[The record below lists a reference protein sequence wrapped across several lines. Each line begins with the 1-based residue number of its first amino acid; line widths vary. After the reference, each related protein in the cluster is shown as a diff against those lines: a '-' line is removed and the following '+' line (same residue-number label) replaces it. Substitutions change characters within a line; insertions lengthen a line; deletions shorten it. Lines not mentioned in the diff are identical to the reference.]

1 MARDTSRKV
10 KSAFKTKFAEG
21 AYYGAYAPLGYKKH
35 PDIKGKLLVDEETK
49 WIVEKIF
56 SLAYQGYGSAKITKV
71 LREEKVPTASWLN
84 FTRYGTLAHIFEG
97 KPESKRYEWT
107 IAHVKAIL
115 KSEVYIGNS
124 VHNRQSTVSFKSKKK
139 VRKPESEW
147 FRVENTHEPIIDKE
161 VFYRVQEQIK
171 SRRRQTKEKATP
183 IFAGLVKCADCGW
196 SMRFAT
202 NKANKTPYSYYA
214 CSYYGQFGKGTCSM
228 HYIRCLLYT
237 SDKVSIKQIKQY
249 DPDDEDINSNIGLE
263 NEYEIVG
270 IFSGK
275 KQESYTGFSSDY
287 SENMAFI
294 DYSSSQKISGI
305 DSNYEKL
312 NQATYFVNSPENMD
326 KVISSIKNMNINWS
340 NIDLEK
346 NTKIFDDISTTVGSI
361 KGIIQ
366 IITYSIIVGGC
377 IVLSLILILWL
388 RERIYEIGIL
398 LSIGIGKREI
408 IGQFILEL
416 VFISIPSL
424 FISTLIGN
432 LVTRKIL
439 SEIILKEKI
448 ISTLS
453 NASNKIFGSENIFI
467 ICQSYGLL
475 ILIILLSVLITSGI
489 ILMKK
494 PKEIL
499 SKMS

>member
-1 MARDTSRKV
+1 MLRNSLLYIKRKKK
-10 KSAFKTKFAEG
+10 KSIIVLFILTAILISLYTCLSINKFSNN
-21 AYYGAYAPLGYKKH
+21 
-35 PDIKGKLLVDEETK
+35 
-49 WIVEKIF
+49 VESIIYRAANSSF
-56 SLAYQGYGSAKITKV
+56 
-71 LREEKVPTASWLN
+71 
-84 FTRYGTLAHIFEG
+84 
-97 KPESKRYEWT
+97 
-107 IAHVKAIL
+107 IL
-115 KSEVYIGNS
+115 KSKNS
-124 VHNRQSTVSFKSKKK
+124 Q
-139 VRKPESEW
+139 EL
-147 FRVENTHEPIIDKE
+147 IDTKE
-161 VFYRVQEQIK
+161 VEGIKNLDRINEYNLEYETLAQLKGDDVFGGEQKVEISNLNSEYENLLK
-171 SRRRQTKEKATP
+171 
-183 IFAGLVKCADCGW
+183 IFGVRDSSLSNDFTSEVFKIVEGRHIGKDDK
-196 SMRFAT
+196 
-202 NKANKTPYSYYA
+202 NKIIVHEELAKQNQYEL
-214 CSYYGQFGKGTCSM
+214 G
-228 HYIRCLLYT
+228 
-237 SDKVSIKQIKQY
+237 DKVSIKQIKQY

-294 DYSSSQKISGI
+294 DYRSSQKISGI
-305 DSNYEKL
+305 DYNYEKL
-312 NQATYFVNSPENMD
+312 NQATYFVNSPENMG

>member
-1 MARDTSRKV
+1 MIGGMKKDMLRNSLLYIKRKKK
-10 KSAFKTKFAEG
+10 KSIIVLFILTAILISLYTCLSINKFSNN
-21 AYYGAYAPLGYKKH
+21 
-35 PDIKGKLLVDEETK
+35 
-49 WIVEKIF
+49 VESIIYRAANSSF
-56 SLAYQGYGSAKITKV
+56 
-71 LREEKVPTASWLN
+71 
-84 FTRYGTLAHIFEG
+84 
-97 KPESKRYEWT
+97 
-107 IAHVKAIL
+107 IL
-115 KSEVYIGNS
+115 KSKNS
-124 VHNRQSTVSFKSKKK
+124 QELFDT
-139 VRKPESEW
+139 
-147 FRVENTHEPIIDKE
+147 KE
-161 VFYRVQEQIK
+161 VEGIKNLDRINEYNLEYETLAQLKGDDVFGGEQKVEISNLNSEYENLLK
-171 SRRRQTKEKATP
+171 
-183 IFAGLVKCADCGW
+183 IFGVRDSSLSNDFTSEVFKIVEGRHIGKDDK
-196 SMRFAT
+196 
-202 NKANKTPYSYYA
+202 NKIIVHEELAKQNQYKL
-214 CSYYGQFGKGTCSM
+214 G
-228 HYIRCLLYT
+228 
-237 SDKVSIKQIKQY
+237 DKVSIKQIKQY

-398 LSIGIGKREI
+398 LSIGVGRCEI

-416 VFISIPSL
+416 IFISIPSL

-448 ISTLS
+448 MSTLS
-453 NASNKIFGSENIFI
+453 NTSNKIFGSENIFI

-489 ILMKK
+489 ILLKK

>member
-1 MARDTSRKV
+1 MKKDMLRNSLLYIKRKKK
-10 KSAFKTKFAEG
+10 KSIIVLFILTAILISLYTCLSINKFSNN
-21 AYYGAYAPLGYKKH
+21 
-35 PDIKGKLLVDEETK
+35 
-49 WIVEKIF
+49 VESIIYRAANSSF
-56 SLAYQGYGSAKITKV
+56 
-71 LREEKVPTASWLN
+71 
-84 FTRYGTLAHIFEG
+84 
-97 KPESKRYEWT
+97 
-107 IAHVKAIL
+107 IL
-115 KSEVYIGNS
+115 KSKNS
-124 VHNRQSTVSFKSKKK
+124 Q
-139 VRKPESEW
+139 EL
-147 FRVENTHEPIIDKE
+147 IDTKE
-161 VFYRVQEQIK
+161 VEGIKNLDRINEYNLEYETLAQLKGDDVFGGEQKVEISNLNSEYENLLK
-171 SRRRQTKEKATP
+171 IYGVRDSSLSNDFTSEVFKIVEGRHIGKDDK
-183 IFAGLVKCADCGW
+183 
-196 SMRFAT
+196 
-202 NKANKTPYSYYA
+202 NKIIVHEELAKQNQYEL
-214 CSYYGQFGKGTCSM
+214 G
-228 HYIRCLLYT
+228 
-237 SDKVSIKQIKQY
+237 DKVSIKQIKQY

-340 NIDLEK
+340 NIDFEK

-448 ISTLS
+448 ISNLS
-453 NASNKIFGSENIFI
+453 NASNKIFGNENIFI
-467 ICQSYGLL
+467 ICQSYG
-475 ILIILLSVLITSGI
+475 
-489 ILMKK
+489 
-494 PKEIL
+494 
-499 SKMS
+499 

>member
-1 MARDTSRKV
+1 M
-10 KSAFKTKFAEG
+10 E
-21 AYYGAYAPLGYKKH
+21 
-35 PDIKGKLLVDEETK
+35 
-49 WIVEKIF
+49 W
-56 SLAYQGYGSAKITKV
+56 
-71 LREEKVPTASWLN
+71 WLN
-84 FTRYGTLAHIFEG
+84 HVGQMAQSVQDYSLFILTAILISLYTCLSINKFSNNV
-97 KPESKRYEWT
+97 ESIIYR
-107 IAHVKAIL
+107 AANSSFIL
-115 KSEVYIGNS
+115 KSKNS
-124 VHNRQSTVSFKSKKK
+124 Q
-139 VRKPESEW
+139 EL
-147 FRVENTHEPIIDKE
+147 IDTKE
-161 VFYRVQEQIK
+161 VEGIKNLDRINEYNLEYETLAQLKGDDVFGGEQKVEISNLNSEYENLLK
-171 SRRRQTKEKATP
+171 IYGVRDSSLSNDFTSEVFKIVEGRHIGKDDK
-183 IFAGLVKCADCGW
+183 
-196 SMRFAT
+196 
-202 NKANKTPYSYYA
+202 NKIIVHEELAKQNQYEL
-214 CSYYGQFGKGTCSM
+214 G
-228 HYIRCLLYT
+228 
-237 SDKVSIKQIKQY
+237 DKVSIKQIKQY

-287 SENMAFI
+287 SENRAFI

>member
-1 MARDTSRKV
+1 MIGGMKKDMLRNSLLYIKRKKK
-10 KSAFKTKFAEG
+10 KSIIVLFILTAILISLYTCLSINKFSNN
-21 AYYGAYAPLGYKKH
+21 
-35 PDIKGKLLVDEETK
+35 
-49 WIVEKIF
+49 VESIIYRAANSSF
-56 SLAYQGYGSAKITKV
+56 
-71 LREEKVPTASWLN
+71 
-84 FTRYGTLAHIFEG
+84 
-97 KPESKRYEWT
+97 
-107 IAHVKAIL
+107 IL
-115 KSEVYIGNS
+115 KSKNS
-124 VHNRQSTVSFKSKKK
+124 Q
-139 VRKPESEW
+139 EL
-147 FRVENTHEPIIDKE
+147 IDTKE
-161 VFYRVQEQIK
+161 VEGIKNLDRINEYNLEYETLAQLKGDDVFGGEQKVEISNLNSEYENLLK
-171 SRRRQTKEKATP
+171 
-183 IFAGLVKCADCGW
+183 IFGVRDSSLSNDFTSEVFKIVEGRHIGKDDK
-196 SMRFAT
+196 
-202 NKANKTPYSYYA
+202 NKIIVHEELAKQNQYEL
-214 CSYYGQFGKGTCSM
+214 G
-228 HYIRCLLYT
+228 
-237 SDKVSIKQIKQY
+237 DKVSIKQIKQY

-312 NQATYFVNSPENMD
+312 NQATYFVNSPENMG

-377 IVLSLILILWL
+377 IVLSLIFILWL

>member
-1 MARDTSRKV
+1 MIGGMKKDMLRNSLLYIKRKKK
-10 KSAFKTKFAEG
+10 KSIIVLFILTAILISLYTCLSINKFSNN
-21 AYYGAYAPLGYKKH
+21 
-35 PDIKGKLLVDEETK
+35 
-49 WIVEKIF
+49 VESIIYRAANSSF
-56 SLAYQGYGSAKITKV
+56 
-71 LREEKVPTASWLN
+71 
-84 FTRYGTLAHIFEG
+84 
-97 KPESKRYEWT
+97 
-107 IAHVKAIL
+107 IL
-115 KSEVYIGNS
+115 KSKNS
-124 VHNRQSTVSFKSKKK
+124 Q
-139 VRKPESEW
+139 EL
-147 FRVENTHEPIIDKE
+147 IDTKE
-161 VFYRVQEQIK
+161 VEGIKNLDRINEYNLEYETLAQLKGDDVFGGEQKVEISNLNSEYENLLK
-171 SRRRQTKEKATP
+171 IYGVRDSSLSNDFTSEVFKIVEGRHIGKDDK
-183 IFAGLVKCADCGW
+183 
-196 SMRFAT
+196 
-202 NKANKTPYSYYA
+202 NKIIVHEELAKQNQYEL
-214 CSYYGQFGKGTCSM
+214 G
-228 HYIRCLLYT
+228 
-237 SDKVSIKQIKQY
+237 DKVSIKQIKQY

-388 RERIYEIGIL
+388 RERIYEIGIV

>member
-1 MARDTSRKV
+1 MIGGMKKDMLRNSLLYIKRKKK
-10 KSAFKTKFAEG
+10 KSIIVLFILTAILISLYTCLSINKFSNN
-21 AYYGAYAPLGYKKH
+21 
-35 PDIKGKLLVDEETK
+35 
-49 WIVEKIF
+49 VESIIYRAANSSF
-56 SLAYQGYGSAKITKV
+56 
-71 LREEKVPTASWLN
+71 
-84 FTRYGTLAHIFEG
+84 
-97 KPESKRYEWT
+97 
-107 IAHVKAIL
+107 IL
-115 KSEVYIGNS
+115 KSKNS
-124 VHNRQSTVSFKSKKK
+124 QELFDT
-139 VRKPESEW
+139 
-147 FRVENTHEPIIDKE
+147 KE
-161 VFYRVQEQIK
+161 VEGIKNLDRINEYNLEYETLAQLKGDDVFGGEQKVEISNLNSEYENLLK
-171 SRRRQTKEKATP
+171 IYGVRDSSLSSDFTSEVFKIVEGRHIGKDDK
-183 IFAGLVKCADCGW
+183 
-196 SMRFAT
+196 
-202 NKANKTPYSYYA
+202 NKIIVHEELAKQNQYEL
-214 CSYYGQFGKGTCSM
+214 G
-228 HYIRCLLYT
+228 
-237 SDKVSIKQIKQY
+237 DKVSIKQIKQY

-312 NQATYFVNSPENMD
+312 NQATYFVNSPENMG

>member
-1 MARDTSRKV
+1 MIGGMKKDMLRNSLLYIKRKKK
-10 KSAFKTKFAEG
+10 KSIIVLFILTAILISLYTCLSINKFSNN
-21 AYYGAYAPLGYKKH
+21 
-35 PDIKGKLLVDEETK
+35 
-49 WIVEKIF
+49 VESIIYRAANSSF
-56 SLAYQGYGSAKITKV
+56 
-71 LREEKVPTASWLN
+71 
-84 FTRYGTLAHIFEG
+84 
-97 KPESKRYEWT
+97 
-107 IAHVKAIL
+107 IL
-115 KSEVYIGNS
+115 KSKNS
-124 VHNRQSTVSFKSKKK
+124 Q
-139 VRKPESEW
+139 EL
-147 FRVENTHEPIIDKE
+147 IDTKE
-161 VFYRVQEQIK
+161 VEGIKNLDRINDYNLEYETLAQLKGDDVFGGEQKVEISNLNSEYENLLK
-171 SRRRQTKEKATP
+171 IYGVRDSSLSNDFTSEVFKIVEGRHIGKDDK
-183 IFAGLVKCADCGW
+183 
-196 SMRFAT
+196 
-202 NKANKTPYSYYA
+202 NKIIVHEELAKQNQYEL
-214 CSYYGQFGKGTCSM
+214 G
-228 HYIRCLLYT
+228 
-237 SDKVSIKQIKQY
+237 DKVSIKQIKQY
-249 DPDDEDINSNIGLE
+249 DPNDEDINSNIGLE

-294 DYSSSQKISGI
+294 DYSSSQIISGI

-346 NTKIFDDISTTVGSI
+346 NTKIFDDISTTVGAI
-361 KGIIQ
+361 KGIMQ

-398 LSIGIGKREI
+398 LSIGIGKCEI

-489 ILMKK
+489 ILIKK

>member
-1 MARDTSRKV
+1 MIGGMKKYMLRNSLLYIKRKKK
-10 KSAFKTKFAEG
+10 KSIIVLFILTAILISLYTCLSINKFSNN
-21 AYYGAYAPLGYKKH
+21 
-35 PDIKGKLLVDEETK
+35 
-49 WIVEKIF
+49 VESIIYRAANSSF
-56 SLAYQGYGSAKITKV
+56 
-71 LREEKVPTASWLN
+71 
-84 FTRYGTLAHIFEG
+84 
-97 KPESKRYEWT
+97 
-107 IAHVKAIL
+107 IL
-115 KSEVYIGNS
+115 KSKNS
-124 VHNRQSTVSFKSKKK
+124 Q
-139 VRKPESEW
+139 EL
-147 FRVENTHEPIIDKE
+147 IDTKE
-161 VFYRVQEQIK
+161 VEGIKNLDRINEYNLEYETLAQLKGDDVFGGEQKVEISNLNSEYENLLK
-171 SRRRQTKEKATP
+171 
-183 IFAGLVKCADCGW
+183 IFGVRDSSLSNDFTSEVFKIVEGRHIGKDDK
-196 SMRFAT
+196 
-202 NKANKTPYSYYA
+202 NKIIVHEELAKQNQYEL
-214 CSYYGQFGKGTCSM
+214 G
-228 HYIRCLLYT
+228 
-237 SDKVSIKQIKQY
+237 DKVSIKQIKQY

-312 NQATYFVNSPENMD
+312 NQATYFVNSPENMG

>member
-1 MARDTSRKV
+1 MHKRIIALGLSAVITASAIPSNLIEVSAAEINKAQVEDVLTTEEDQDLVKENQEEKSSEQQKDVEENEKIEVQSSSNQRTIHEKMTRTLTVNANIEGQQYGRIEGLDDGGKVTLNSEYENLLKIFGVRDSSLSNDFTSEV
-10 KSAFKTKFAEG
+10 FK
-21 AYYGAYAPLGYKKH
+21 
-35 PDIKGKLLVDEETK
+35 
-49 WIVEKIF
+49 IVEGRHIGKDDKNKIIVHEE
-56 SLAYQGYGSAKITKV
+56 LAKQ
-71 LREEKVPTASWLN
+71 N
-84 FTRYGTLAHIFEG
+84 Q
-97 KPESKRYEWT
+97 YE
-107 IAHVKAIL
+107 L
-115 KSEVYIGNS
+115 G
-124 VHNRQSTVSFKSKKK
+124 
-139 VRKPESEW
+139 
-147 FRVENTHEPIIDKE
+147 
-161 VFYRVQEQIK
+161 
-171 SRRRQTKEKATP
+171 
-183 IFAGLVKCADCGW
+183 
-196 SMRFAT
+196 
-202 NKANKTPYSYYA
+202 
-214 CSYYGQFGKGTCSM
+214 
-228 HYIRCLLYT
+228 
-237 SDKVSIKQIKQY
+237 DKVSIKQIKQY

-312 NQATYFVNSPENMD
+312 NQATYFVNSPENMG

>member
-1 MARDTSRKV
+1 MLRNSLLYIKRKKK
-10 KSAFKTKFAEG
+10 KSIIVLFILTAILISLYTCLSINKFSNN
-21 AYYGAYAPLGYKKH
+21 
-35 PDIKGKLLVDEETK
+35 
-49 WIVEKIF
+49 VESIIYRAANSSF
-56 SLAYQGYGSAKITKV
+56 
-71 LREEKVPTASWLN
+71 
-84 FTRYGTLAHIFEG
+84 
-97 KPESKRYEWT
+97 
-107 IAHVKAIL
+107 IL
-115 KSEVYIGNS
+115 KSKNS
-124 VHNRQSTVSFKSKKK
+124 Q
-139 VRKPESEW
+139 EL
-147 FRVENTHEPIIDKE
+147 IDTKE
-161 VFYRVQEQIK
+161 VEGIKNLDRINEYNLEYETLAQLKGDDVFGGEQKVEISNLNSEYENLLK
-171 SRRRQTKEKATP
+171 
-183 IFAGLVKCADCGW
+183 IFGVRDSSLSNDFTSEVFKIVEGRHIGKYDK
-196 SMRFAT
+196 
-202 NKANKTPYSYYA
+202 NKIIVHEELAKQNQYEL
-214 CSYYGQFGKGTCSM
+214 G
-228 HYIRCLLYT
+228 
-237 SDKVSIKQIKQY
+237 DKVSIKQIKQY

-312 NQATYFVNSPENMD
+312 NQATYFVNSPENMG

>member
-1 MARDTSRKV
+1 MIGGMKKDMLRNSLLYIKRKKK
-10 KSAFKTKFAEG
+10 KSIIVLFLLTAILISLYTCLSINKFSNN
-21 AYYGAYAPLGYKKH
+21 
-35 PDIKGKLLVDEETK
+35 
-49 WIVEKIF
+49 VESIIYRAANSSF
-56 SLAYQGYGSAKITKV
+56 
-71 LREEKVPTASWLN
+71 
-84 FTRYGTLAHIFEG
+84 
-97 KPESKRYEWT
+97 
-107 IAHVKAIL
+107 IL
-115 KSEVYIGNS
+115 KSKNS
-124 VHNRQSTVSFKSKKK
+124 Q
-139 VRKPESEW
+139 EL
-147 FRVENTHEPIIDKE
+147 IDTKE
-161 VFYRVQEQIK
+161 VEGIKNLDRINEYNLEYETLAQLKGDDVFGGEQKVEISNLNSEYENLLK
-171 SRRRQTKEKATP
+171 IYGVRDSSLSNDFTSEVFKIVEGRHIGKDDK
-183 IFAGLVKCADCGW
+183 
-196 SMRFAT
+196 
-202 NKANKTPYSYYA
+202 NKIIVHEELAKQNQYEL
-214 CSYYGQFGKGTCSM
+214 G
-228 HYIRCLLYT
+228 
-237 SDKVSIKQIKQY
+237 DKVSIKQIKQY

>member
-1 MARDTSRKV
+1 MLRNSLLYIKRKKK
-10 KSAFKTKFAEG
+10 KSIIVLFILTAILISLYTCLSINKFSNN
-21 AYYGAYAPLGYKKH
+21 
-35 PDIKGKLLVDEETK
+35 
-49 WIVEKIF
+49 VESIIYRAANSSF
-56 SLAYQGYGSAKITKV
+56 
-71 LREEKVPTASWLN
+71 
-84 FTRYGTLAHIFEG
+84 
-97 KPESKRYEWT
+97 
-107 IAHVKAIL
+107 IL
-115 KSEVYIGNS
+115 KSKNS
-124 VHNRQSTVSFKSKKK
+124 QELFDT
-139 VRKPESEW
+139 
-147 FRVENTHEPIIDKE
+147 KE
-161 VFYRVQEQIK
+161 VEGIKNLDRINEYNLEYETLAQLKGDDVFGGEQKVEISNLNSEYENLLK
-171 SRRRQTKEKATP
+171 IYGVRDSSLSSDFTSEVFKIVEGRHIGKDDK
-183 IFAGLVKCADCGW
+183 
-196 SMRFAT
+196 
-202 NKANKTPYSYYA
+202 NKIIVHEELAKQNQYEL
-214 CSYYGQFGKGTCSM
+214 G
-228 HYIRCLLYT
+228 
-237 SDKVSIKQIKQY
+237 DKVSIKQIKQY

-312 NQATYFVNSPENMD
+312 NQATYFVNSPENMG

-366 IITYSIIVGGC
+366 IITYSVILGGC

-398 LSIGIGKREI
+398 LSIGVGRCEI

-489 ILMKK
+489 ILLKK

>member
-1 MARDTSRKV
+1 MLRNSLLYIKRKKK
-10 KSAFKTKFAEG
+10 KSIIVLFILTAILISLYTCLSINKFSNN
-21 AYYGAYAPLGYKKH
+21 
-35 PDIKGKLLVDEETK
+35 
-49 WIVEKIF
+49 VESIIYRAANSSF
-56 SLAYQGYGSAKITKV
+56 
-71 LREEKVPTASWLN
+71 
-84 FTRYGTLAHIFEG
+84 
-97 KPESKRYEWT
+97 
-107 IAHVKAIL
+107 IL
-115 KSEVYIGNS
+115 KSKNS
-124 VHNRQSTVSFKSKKK
+124 QELFDT
-139 VRKPESEW
+139 
-147 FRVENTHEPIIDKE
+147 KE
-161 VFYRVQEQIK
+161 VEGIKNLDRITDYNLEYETLAQLKGDDVFGGEQKVEISNLNSEYENLLK
-171 SRRRQTKEKATP
+171 IYGVRDSSLSNDFTSEVFKIVEGRHIGKYDK
-183 IFAGLVKCADCGW
+183 
-196 SMRFAT
+196 
-202 NKANKTPYSYYA
+202 NKIIVHEELAKQNQYKL
-214 CSYYGQFGKGTCSM
+214 G
-228 HYIRCLLYT
+228 
-237 SDKVSIKQIKQY
+237 DKVSIKQIKQY
-249 DPDDEDINSNIGLE
+249 DPNDEDINSNIGLE

-275 KQESYTGFSSDY
+275 KQENYTGFSSDY
-287 SENMAFI
+287 SENMTFI

-312 NQATYFVNSPENMD
+312 NQATYFVDSPESMD

-340 NIDLEK
+340 NIELEK
-346 NTKIFDDISTTVGSI
+346 NTKSFDDISTAVGSI

-366 IITYSIIVGGC
+366 IITYSVILGGC

-398 LSIGIGKREI
+398 LSIGIGRCEI

-416 VFISIPSL
+416 IFISIPSL

-448 ISTLS
+448 MSTLS
-453 NASNKIFGSENIFI
+453 NTSNKIFGSENIFI

-489 ILMKK
+489 ILLKK

>member
-1 MARDTSRKV
+1 MLRNSLLYIKRKKK
-10 KSAFKTKFAEG
+10 KSIIVLFILTAILISLYTCLSINKFSNN
-21 AYYGAYAPLGYKKH
+21 
-35 PDIKGKLLVDEETK
+35 
-49 WIVEKIF
+49 VESIIYRAANSSF
-56 SLAYQGYGSAKITKV
+56 
-71 LREEKVPTASWLN
+71 
-84 FTRYGTLAHIFEG
+84 
-97 KPESKRYEWT
+97 
-107 IAHVKAIL
+107 IL
-115 KSEVYIGNS
+115 KSKNS
-124 VHNRQSTVSFKSKKK
+124 Q
-139 VRKPESEW
+139 EL
-147 FRVENTHEPIIDKE
+147 IDTKE
-161 VFYRVQEQIK
+161 VEGIKNLDRINEYNLEYETLAQLKGDDVFGGEQKVEISNLNSEYENLLK
-171 SRRRQTKEKATP
+171 IYGVRDSSLSNDFTSEVFKIVEGRHIGKDDK
-183 IFAGLVKCADCGW
+183 
-196 SMRFAT
+196 
-202 NKANKTPYSYYA
+202 NKIIVHEELAKQNQYEL
-214 CSYYGQFGKGTCSM
+214 G
-228 HYIRCLLYT
+228 
-237 SDKVSIKQIKQY
+237 DKVSIKQIKQY

-305 DSNYEKL
+305 DYEKL

-494 PKEIL
+494 K
-499 SKMS
+499 

>member
-1 MARDTSRKV
+1 MIGGMKKDMLRNSLLYIKRKKK
-10 KSAFKTKFAEG
+10 KSIIVLFILTAILISLYTCLSINKFSNN
-21 AYYGAYAPLGYKKH
+21 
-35 PDIKGKLLVDEETK
+35 
-49 WIVEKIF
+49 VESIIYRAANSSF
-56 SLAYQGYGSAKITKV
+56 
-71 LREEKVPTASWLN
+71 
-84 FTRYGTLAHIFEG
+84 
-97 KPESKRYEWT
+97 
-107 IAHVKAIL
+107 IL
-115 KSEVYIGNS
+115 KSKNS
-124 VHNRQSTVSFKSKKK
+124 Q
-139 VRKPESEW
+139 EL
-147 FRVENTHEPIIDKE
+147 IDTKE
-161 VFYRVQEQIK
+161 VECIKNLDRINEYNLEYETLAQLKGDDVFGGEQKVEISNLNSEYENLLK
-171 SRRRQTKEKATP
+171 
-183 IFAGLVKCADCGW
+183 IFGVRDSSLSNDFTSEVFKIVEGRHIGKDDK
-196 SMRFAT
+196 
-202 NKANKTPYSYYA
+202 NKIIVHEELAKQNQYEL
-214 CSYYGQFGKGTCSM
+214 G
-228 HYIRCLLYT
+228 
-237 SDKVSIKQIKQY
+237 DKVSIKQIKQY

-312 NQATYFVNSPENMD
+312 NQATYFVNSPENMG

>member
-1 MARDTSRKV
+1 MKKDMLRNSLLYIKRKKK
-10 KSAFKTKFAEG
+10 KSIIVLFILTAILISLYTCLSINKFSNN
-21 AYYGAYAPLGYKKH
+21 
-35 PDIKGKLLVDEETK
+35 
-49 WIVEKIF
+49 VESIIYRAANSSF
-56 SLAYQGYGSAKITKV
+56 
-71 LREEKVPTASWLN
+71 
-84 FTRYGTLAHIFEG
+84 
-97 KPESKRYEWT
+97 
-107 IAHVKAIL
+107 IL
-115 KSEVYIGNS
+115 KSKNS
-124 VHNRQSTVSFKSKKK
+124 Q
-139 VRKPESEW
+139 EL
-147 FRVENTHEPIIDKE
+147 IDTKE
-161 VFYRVQEQIK
+161 VEGIKNLDRINEYNLEYETLAQLKGDDVFGGEQKVEISNLNSEYENLLK
-171 SRRRQTKEKATP
+171 IYGVRDSSLSNDFTSEVFKIVEGRHIGKDDK
-183 IFAGLVKCADCGW
+183 
-196 SMRFAT
+196 
-202 NKANKTPYSYYA
+202 NKIIVHEELAKQNQYEL
-214 CSYYGQFGKGTCSM
+214 G
-228 HYIRCLLYT
+228 
-237 SDKVSIKQIKQY
+237 DKVSIKQIKQY

-340 NIDLEK
+340 NIDFEK

>member
-1 MARDTSRKV
+1 MLRNSLLYIKRKKK
-10 KSAFKTKFAEG
+10 KSIIVLFILTAILISLYTCLSINKFSNN
-21 AYYGAYAPLGYKKH
+21 
-35 PDIKGKLLVDEETK
+35 
-49 WIVEKIF
+49 VESIIYRAANSSF
-56 SLAYQGYGSAKITKV
+56 
-71 LREEKVPTASWLN
+71 
-84 FTRYGTLAHIFEG
+84 
-97 KPESKRYEWT
+97 
-107 IAHVKAIL
+107 IL
-115 KSEVYIGNS
+115 KSKNS
-124 VHNRQSTVSFKSKKK
+124 QELFDT
-139 VRKPESEW
+139 
-147 FRVENTHEPIIDKE
+147 KE
-161 VFYRVQEQIK
+161 VEGIKNLDRITDYNLEYETLAQLKGDDVFGGEQKVEISNLNSEYENLLK
-171 SRRRQTKEKATP
+171 IYGVRDSSLSSDFTSEVFKIVEGRHIGKYDK
-183 IFAGLVKCADCGW
+183 
-196 SMRFAT
+196 
-202 NKANKTPYSYYA
+202 NKIIVHEELAKQNQYKL
-214 CSYYGQFGKGTCSM
+214 G
-228 HYIRCLLYT
+228 
-237 SDKVSIKQIKQY
+237 DKVSIKQIKQY
-249 DPDDEDINSNIGLE
+249 DPNDEDINSNIGLE

-275 KQESYTGFSSDY
+275 KQENYTGFSSDY
-287 SENMAFI
+287 SENMTFI

-312 NQATYFVNSPENMD
+312 NQATYFVDSPESMD

-340 NIDLEK
+340 NIELEK
-346 NTKIFDDISTTVGSI
+346 NTKSFDDISTAVGSI

-366 IITYSIIVGGC
+366 IITYSVILGGC

-398 LSIGIGKREI
+398 LSIGIGRCEI

-416 VFISIPSL
+416 IFISIPSL

-448 ISTLS
+448 MSTLS
-453 NASNKIFGSENIFI
+453 NTSNKIFGSENIFI

-489 ILMKK
+489 ILLKK
-494 PKEIL
+494 PEEIL

>member
-1 MARDTSRKV
+1 MIGGMKKDMLRNSLLYIKRKKK
-10 KSAFKTKFAEG
+10 KSIIVLFILTAILISLYTCLSINKFSNN
-21 AYYGAYAPLGYKKH
+21 
-35 PDIKGKLLVDEETK
+35 
-49 WIVEKIF
+49 VESIIYRAANSSF
-56 SLAYQGYGSAKITKV
+56 
-71 LREEKVPTASWLN
+71 
-84 FTRYGTLAHIFEG
+84 
-97 KPESKRYEWT
+97 
-107 IAHVKAIL
+107 IL
-115 KSEVYIGNS
+115 KSKNS
-124 VHNRQSTVSFKSKKK
+124 Q
-139 VRKPESEW
+139 EL
-147 FRVENTHEPIIDKE
+147 IDTKE
-161 VFYRVQEQIK
+161 VECIKNLDRINEYNLEYETLAQLKGDDVFGGEQKVEISNLNSEYENLLK
-171 SRRRQTKEKATP
+171 
-183 IFAGLVKCADCGW
+183 IFGVRDSSLSNDFTSEVFKIVEGRHIGKDDK
-196 SMRFAT
+196 
-202 NKANKTPYSYYA
+202 NKIIVHEELAKQNQYEL
-214 CSYYGQFGKGTCSM
+214 G
-228 HYIRCLLYT
+228 
-237 SDKVSIKQIKQY
+237 DKVSIKQIKQY

-312 NQATYFVNSPENMD
+312 NQATYFVNSPENMG

-398 LSIGIGKREI
+398 LSVGIGKREI

>member
-1 MARDTSRKV
+1 MLRNSLLYIKRKKK
-10 KSAFKTKFAEG
+10 KSIIVLFILTAILISLYTCLSINKFSNN
-21 AYYGAYAPLGYKKH
+21 
-35 PDIKGKLLVDEETK
+35 
-49 WIVEKIF
+49 VESIIYRAANSSF
-56 SLAYQGYGSAKITKV
+56 
-71 LREEKVPTASWLN
+71 
-84 FTRYGTLAHIFEG
+84 
-97 KPESKRYEWT
+97 
-107 IAHVKAIL
+107 IL
-115 KSEVYIGNS
+115 KSKNS
-124 VHNRQSTVSFKSKKK
+124 Q
-139 VRKPESEW
+139 EL
-147 FRVENTHEPIIDKE
+147 IDTKE
-161 VFYRVQEQIK
+161 VEGIKNLDRINEYNLEYETLAQLKGDDVFGGEQKVEISNLNSEYENLLK
-171 SRRRQTKEKATP
+171 
-183 IFAGLVKCADCGW
+183 IFGVRDSSLSNDFTSEVFKIVEGRHIGKDDK
-196 SMRFAT
+196 
-202 NKANKTPYSYYA
+202 NKIIVHEELAKQNQYEL
-214 CSYYGQFGKGTCSM
+214 G
-228 HYIRCLLYT
+228 
-237 SDKVSIKQIKQY
+237 DKVSIKQIKQY

-312 NQATYFVNSPENMD
+312 NQATYFVNSPENMG

-366 IITYSIIVGGC
+366 IITYSVILGGC

-448 ISTLS
+448 MSTLS
-453 NASNKIFGSENIFI
+453 NTSNKIFGSENIFI

-489 ILMKK
+489 ILLKK

>member
-1 MARDTSRKV
+1 MIGGMKKDMLRNSLLYIKRKKK
-10 KSAFKTKFAEG
+10 KSIIVLFILTAILISLYTCLSINKFSNN
-21 AYYGAYAPLGYKKH
+21 
-35 PDIKGKLLVDEETK
+35 
-49 WIVEKIF
+49 VESIIYRAANSSF
-56 SLAYQGYGSAKITKV
+56 
-71 LREEKVPTASWLN
+71 
-84 FTRYGTLAHIFEG
+84 
-97 KPESKRYEWT
+97 
-107 IAHVKAIL
+107 IL
-115 KSEVYIGNS
+115 KSKNS
-124 VHNRQSTVSFKSKKK
+124 Q
-139 VRKPESEW
+139 EL
-147 FRVENTHEPIIDKE
+147 IDTKE
-161 VFYRVQEQIK
+161 VEGIKNLDRINEYNLEYETLAQLKGDDVFGGEQKVEISNLNSEYENLLK
-171 SRRRQTKEKATP
+171 
-183 IFAGLVKCADCGW
+183 IFGVRDSSLSNDFTSEVFKIVEGRHIGKDDK
-196 SMRFAT
+196 
-202 NKANKTPYSYYA
+202 NKIIVHEELAKQNQYEL
-214 CSYYGQFGKGTCSM
+214 G
-228 HYIRCLLYT
+228 
-237 SDKVSIKQIKQY
+237 DKVSIKQIKQY

-312 NQATYFVNSPENMD
+312 NQATYFVNSPENMG

-346 NTKIFDDISTTVGSI
+346 NTKIFDDISTTVGSS

>member
-1 MARDTSRKV
+1 MIDTKEVEGIKNLDRINEYNLEYETLAQLKGDDVFGGEQKVEISNLNSEYENLLKIYGVRDSSLSNDFTSEV
-10 KSAFKTKFAEG
+10 FK
-21 AYYGAYAPLGYKKH
+21 
-35 PDIKGKLLVDEETK
+35 
-49 WIVEKIF
+49 IVEGRHIGKDDKNKIIVHEE
-56 SLAYQGYGSAKITKV
+56 LAKQ
-71 LREEKVPTASWLN
+71 N
-84 FTRYGTLAHIFEG
+84 Q
-97 KPESKRYEWT
+97 YE
-107 IAHVKAIL
+107 L
-115 KSEVYIGNS
+115 G
-124 VHNRQSTVSFKSKKK
+124 
-139 VRKPESEW
+139 
-147 FRVENTHEPIIDKE
+147 
-161 VFYRVQEQIK
+161 
-171 SRRRQTKEKATP
+171 
-183 IFAGLVKCADCGW
+183 
-196 SMRFAT
+196 
-202 NKANKTPYSYYA
+202 
-214 CSYYGQFGKGTCSM
+214 
-228 HYIRCLLYT
+228 
-237 SDKVSIKQIKQY
+237 DKVSIKQIKQY

-312 NQATYFVNSPENMD
+312 NQATYFVNSPENMG

>member
-1 MARDTSRKV
+1 MKKDMLRNSLLYIKRKKK
-10 KSAFKTKFAEG
+10 KSIIVLFILTAILISLYTCLSINKFSNN
-21 AYYGAYAPLGYKKH
+21 
-35 PDIKGKLLVDEETK
+35 
-49 WIVEKIF
+49 VESIIYRAANSSF
-56 SLAYQGYGSAKITKV
+56 
-71 LREEKVPTASWLN
+71 
-84 FTRYGTLAHIFEG
+84 
-97 KPESKRYEWT
+97 
-107 IAHVKAIL
+107 IL
-115 KSEVYIGNS
+115 KSKNS
-124 VHNRQSTVSFKSKKK
+124 Q
-139 VRKPESEW
+139 EL
-147 FRVENTHEPIIDKE
+147 IDTKE
-161 VFYRVQEQIK
+161 VECIKNLDRINEYNLEYETLAQLKGDDVFGGEQKVEISNLNSEYENLLK
-171 SRRRQTKEKATP
+171 
-183 IFAGLVKCADCGW
+183 IFGVRDSSLSNDFTSEVFKIVEGRHIGKDDK
-196 SMRFAT
+196 
-202 NKANKTPYSYYA
+202 NKIIVHEELAKQNQYEL
-214 CSYYGQFGKGTCSM
+214 G
-228 HYIRCLLYT
+228 
-237 SDKVSIKQIKQY
+237 DKVSIKQIKQY

-312 NQATYFVNSPENMD
+312 NQATYFVNSPENMG

>member
-1 MARDTSRKV
+1 MKKDMLRNSLWYIKRKKK
-10 KSAFKTKFAEG
+10 KSIIVLFILTAILISLYTCLSINKFSNN
-21 AYYGAYAPLGYKKH
+21 
-35 PDIKGKLLVDEETK
+35 
-49 WIVEKIF
+49 VESIIYRAANSSF
-56 SLAYQGYGSAKITKV
+56 
-71 LREEKVPTASWLN
+71 
-84 FTRYGTLAHIFEG
+84 
-97 KPESKRYEWT
+97 
-107 IAHVKAIL
+107 IL
-115 KSEVYIGNS
+115 KSKNS
-124 VHNRQSTVSFKSKKK
+124 Q
-139 VRKPESEW
+139 EL
-147 FRVENTHEPIIDKE
+147 IDTKE
-161 VFYRVQEQIK
+161 VEGIKNLDRINEYNLEYETLAQLKGDDVFGGEQKVEISNLNSEYENLLK
-171 SRRRQTKEKATP
+171 
-183 IFAGLVKCADCGW
+183 IFGVRDSSLSNDFTSEVFKIVEGRHIGKDDK
-196 SMRFAT
+196 
-202 NKANKTPYSYYA
+202 NKIIVHEELAKQNQYEL
-214 CSYYGQFGKGTCSM
+214 G
-228 HYIRCLLYT
+228 
-237 SDKVSIKQIKQY
+237 DKVSIKQIKQY

-263 NEYEIVG
+263 NEYEMVG

-312 NQATYFVNSPENMD
+312 NQATYFVNSPENMG

>member
-1 MARDTSRKV
+1 MLRNSLLYIKRKKK
-10 KSAFKTKFAEG
+10 KSIIVLFILTAILISLYTCLSINKFSNN
-21 AYYGAYAPLGYKKH
+21 
-35 PDIKGKLLVDEETK
+35 
-49 WIVEKIF
+49 VESIIYRAANSSF
-56 SLAYQGYGSAKITKV
+56 
-71 LREEKVPTASWLN
+71 
-84 FTRYGTLAHIFEG
+84 
-97 KPESKRYEWT
+97 
-107 IAHVKAIL
+107 IL
-115 KSEVYIGNS
+115 KSKNS
-124 VHNRQSTVSFKSKKK
+124 Q
-139 VRKPESEW
+139 EL
-147 FRVENTHEPIIDKE
+147 IDTKE
-161 VFYRVQEQIK
+161 VEGIKNLDRINEYNLEYETLAQLKGDDVFGGEQKVEISNLNSEYENLLK
-171 SRRRQTKEKATP
+171 
-183 IFAGLVKCADCGW
+183 IFGVRDSSLSNDFTSEVFKIVEGRHIGKDDK
-196 SMRFAT
+196 
-202 NKANKTPYSYYA
+202 NKIIVHEELAKQNQYEL
-214 CSYYGQFGKGTCSM
+214 G
-228 HYIRCLLYT
+228 
-237 SDKVSIKQIKQY
+237 DKVSIKQIKQY

-312 NQATYFVNSPENMD
+312 NQATYFVNSPENMG

-361 KGIIQ
+361 KEIIQ

>member
-1 MARDTSRKV
+1 MIGGMKKDMLRNSLLYIKRKKK
-10 KSAFKTKFAEG
+10 KSIIVLFILTAILISLYTCLSINKFSNN
-21 AYYGAYAPLGYKKH
+21 
-35 PDIKGKLLVDEETK
+35 
-49 WIVEKIF
+49 VESIIYRAANSSF
-56 SLAYQGYGSAKITKV
+56 
-71 LREEKVPTASWLN
+71 
-84 FTRYGTLAHIFEG
+84 
-97 KPESKRYEWT
+97 
-107 IAHVKAIL
+107 IL
-115 KSEVYIGNS
+115 KSKNS
-124 VHNRQSTVSFKSKKK
+124 Q
-139 VRKPESEW
+139 EL
-147 FRVENTHEPIIDKE
+147 IDTKE
-161 VFYRVQEQIK
+161 VEGIKNLDRINEYNLEYETLAQLKGDDVFGGEQKVEISNLNSEYENLLK
-171 SRRRQTKEKATP
+171 
-183 IFAGLVKCADCGW
+183 IFGVRDSSLSNDFTSEVFKIVEGRHIGKDDK
-196 SMRFAT
+196 
-202 NKANKTPYSYYA
+202 NKIIVHEELAKQNQYEL
-214 CSYYGQFGKGTCSM
+214 G
-228 HYIRCLLYT
+228 
-237 SDKVSIKQIKQY
+237 DKVSIKQIKQY

-312 NQATYFVNSPENMD
+312 NQATYFVNSPENMG

>member
-1 MARDTSRKV
+1 MIGGMKKDMLRNSLLYIKRKKK
-10 KSAFKTKFAEG
+10 KSIIVLFILTAILISLYTCLSINKFSNN
-21 AYYGAYAPLGYKKH
+21 
-35 PDIKGKLLVDEETK
+35 
-49 WIVEKIF
+49 VESIIYRAANSSF
-56 SLAYQGYGSAKITKV
+56 
-71 LREEKVPTASWLN
+71 
-84 FTRYGTLAHIFEG
+84 
-97 KPESKRYEWT
+97 
-107 IAHVKAIL
+107 IL
-115 KSEVYIGNS
+115 KSKNS
-124 VHNRQSTVSFKSKKK
+124 Q
-139 VRKPESEW
+139 EL
-147 FRVENTHEPIIDKE
+147 IDTKE
-161 VFYRVQEQIK
+161 VEGIKNLDRITDYNLEYETLAQLKGDDVFGGEQKVEISNLNSEYENLLK
-171 SRRRQTKEKATP
+171 IYGVRDSSLSNDFTSEVFKIVEGRHIGKDDK
-183 IFAGLVKCADCGW
+183 
-196 SMRFAT
+196 
-202 NKANKTPYSYYA
+202 NKIIVHEELAKQNQYEL
-214 CSYYGQFGKGTCSM
+214 G
-228 HYIRCLLYT
+228 
-237 SDKVSIKQIKQY
+237 DKVSIKQIKQY

-489 ILMKK
+489 ILLKK

>member
-1 MARDTSRKV
+1 MLRNSLLYIKRKKK
-10 KSAFKTKFAEG
+10 KSIIVLFILTAILISLYTCLSINKFSNN
-21 AYYGAYAPLGYKKH
+21 
-35 PDIKGKLLVDEETK
+35 
-49 WIVEKIF
+49 VESIIYRAANSSF
-56 SLAYQGYGSAKITKV
+56 
-71 LREEKVPTASWLN
+71 
-84 FTRYGTLAHIFEG
+84 
-97 KPESKRYEWT
+97 
-107 IAHVKAIL
+107 IL
-115 KSEVYIGNS
+115 KSKNS
-124 VHNRQSTVSFKSKKK
+124 Q
-139 VRKPESEW
+139 EL
-147 FRVENTHEPIIDKE
+147 IDTKE
-161 VFYRVQEQIK
+161 VEGIKNLDRINEYNLEYETLAQLKGDDVFGGEQKVEISNLNSEYENLLK
-171 SRRRQTKEKATP
+171 IYGVRDSSLSNDFTSEVFKIVEGRHIGKDDK
-183 IFAGLVKCADCGW
+183 
-196 SMRFAT
+196 
-202 NKANKTPYSYYA
+202 NKIIVHEELAKQNQYEL
-214 CSYYGQFGKGTCSM
+214 G
-228 HYIRCLLYT
+228 
-237 SDKVSIKQIKQY
+237 DKVSIKQIKQY

-312 NQATYFVNSPENMD
+312 NQATYFVNSPENMG

>member
-1 MARDTSRKV
+1 MIGGMKKDMLRNSLLYIKRKKK
-10 KSAFKTKFAEG
+10 KSIIVLFILTAILISLYTCLSINKFSNN
-21 AYYGAYAPLGYKKH
+21 
-35 PDIKGKLLVDEETK
+35 
-49 WIVEKIF
+49 VESIIYRAANSSF
-56 SLAYQGYGSAKITKV
+56 
-71 LREEKVPTASWLN
+71 
-84 FTRYGTLAHIFEG
+84 
-97 KPESKRYEWT
+97 
-107 IAHVKAIL
+107 IL
-115 KSEVYIGNS
+115 KSKNS
-124 VHNRQSTVSFKSKKK
+124 Q
-139 VRKPESEW
+139 EL
-147 FRVENTHEPIIDKE
+147 IDTKE
-161 VFYRVQEQIK
+161 VEGIKNLDRLNEYNLEYETLAQLKGDDVFGGEQKVEISNLNSEYENLLK
-171 SRRRQTKEKATP
+171 
-183 IFAGLVKCADCGW
+183 IFGVRDSSLSNDFTSEVFKIVEGRHIGKDDK
-196 SMRFAT
+196 
-202 NKANKTPYSYYA
+202 NKIIVHEELAKQNQYEL
-214 CSYYGQFGKGTCSM
+214 G
-228 HYIRCLLYT
+228 
-237 SDKVSIKQIKQY
+237 DKVSIKQIKQY

-312 NQATYFVNSPENMD
+312 NQATYFVNSPENMG

>member
-1 MARDTSRKV
+1 MIGGMKKDMLRNSLLYIKRKKK
-10 KSAFKTKFAEG
+10 KSIIVLFILTAILISLYTCLSINKFSNN
-21 AYYGAYAPLGYKKH
+21 
-35 PDIKGKLLVDEETK
+35 
-49 WIVEKIF
+49 VESIIYRAANSSF
-56 SLAYQGYGSAKITKV
+56 
-71 LREEKVPTASWLN
+71 
-84 FTRYGTLAHIFEG
+84 
-97 KPESKRYEWT
+97 
-107 IAHVKAIL
+107 IL
-115 KSEVYIGNS
+115 KSKNS
-124 VHNRQSTVSFKSKKK
+124 Q
-139 VRKPESEW
+139 EL
-147 FRVENTHEPIIDKE
+147 IDTKE
-161 VFYRVQEQIK
+161 VEGIKNLDRLNEYNLEYETLAQLKGDDVFGGEQKVEISNLNSEYENLLK
-171 SRRRQTKEKATP
+171 IYGVRDSSLSNDFTSEVFKIVEGRHIGKDDK
-183 IFAGLVKCADCGW
+183 
-196 SMRFAT
+196 
-202 NKANKTPYSYYA
+202 NKIIVHEELAKQNQYEL
-214 CSYYGQFGKGTCSM
+214 G
-228 HYIRCLLYT
+228 
-237 SDKVSIKQIKQY
+237 DKVSIKQIKQY

-312 NQATYFVNSPENMD
+312 NQATYFVNSPENMG

-416 VFISIPSL
+416 GFISIPSL

>member
-1 MARDTSRKV
+1 LYIKRKKK
-10 KSAFKTKFAEG
+10 KSIIVLFILTAILISLYTCLSINKFSNN
-21 AYYGAYAPLGYKKH
+21 
-35 PDIKGKLLVDEETK
+35 
-49 WIVEKIF
+49 VESIIYRAANSSF
-56 SLAYQGYGSAKITKV
+56 
-71 LREEKVPTASWLN
+71 
-84 FTRYGTLAHIFEG
+84 
-97 KPESKRYEWT
+97 
-107 IAHVKAIL
+107 IL
-115 KSEVYIGNS
+115 KSKNS
-124 VHNRQSTVSFKSKKK
+124 Q
-139 VRKPESEW
+139 EL
-147 FRVENTHEPIIDKE
+147 IDTKE
-161 VFYRVQEQIK
+161 VEGIKNLDRINEYNLEYETLAQLKGDDVFGGEQKVEISNLNSEYENLLK
-171 SRRRQTKEKATP
+171 
-183 IFAGLVKCADCGW
+183 IFGVRDSSLSNDFTSEVFKIVEGRHIGKDDK
-196 SMRFAT
+196 
-202 NKANKTPYSYYA
+202 NKIIVHEELAKQNQYEL
-214 CSYYGQFGKGTCSM
+214 G
-228 HYIRCLLYT
+228 
-237 SDKVSIKQIKQY
+237 DKVSIKQIKQY

-312 NQATYFVNSPENMD
+312 NQATYFVNSPENMG